1 MSLVQLLNKS
11 RSRPRNKNVA
21 TNTAARRHSGTLSD
35 FNIYMTAN
43 GLHQKSDEIKVAIF
57 LKLIGEEGIDV
68 FNNFKLSQENQ
79 KKYEVM
85 VKKFD
90 EYLLPK
96 KNIIYERFLFYKR
109 VQESNEPVD
118 NFVKELK
125 KLAQNCEFGDEQDMI
140 RDKLVL
146 GIANVIVLEKL
157 LSLTDLKLE
166 SG

>member
-1 MSLVQLLNKS
+1 MDTA
-11 RSRPRNKNVA
+11 RME
-21 TNTAARRHSGTLSD
+21 TNIPPPLEFSGNIAENYKR
-35 FNIYMTAN
+35 FKQRVNIYMTAN

-57 LKLIGEEGIDV
+57 LNLIGEEGIDV
-68 FNNFKLSQENQ
+68 FNNFKLSEENQ
-79 KKYEVM
+79 KKYEVV

-140 RDKLVL
+140 RDRLAL
-146 GIANVIVLEKL
+146 GIANVTVQEKL
-157 LSLTDLKLE
+157 LSITDLKLE